1 MKDDFLDEIGA
12 TLPCTLDIWQIPV
25 PFSKLL
31 RSCMRR
37 CRFAYLLHWSAK
49 ERLVVTLSRM
59 WRYIGIV
66 WGQRWHYKS
75 IESLR
80 PSNAKHIFTLFYIL
94 DGSAGTAVAHGNFWW
109 NHCQV
114 VLHAIGAVWE
124 GKQWYLVGASSC
136 IWKFWN
142 KSSSCLQVYAVI
154 SCHFHIITP
163 SQTLVECR
171 QRPND
176 EHLQRHGFR
185 SRHDARKVCWHAGM
199 TLPSVVC
206 GNCSW

>member
-1 MKDDFLDEIGA
+1 MQLFDWMFVSESVQLCLCCHLSSWTLPGRHDFSCLTMKDEFLDEIGT
-12 TLPCTLDIWQIPV
+12 TLPCMLDIWQIPV

-49 ERLVVTLSRM
+49 ERLGLTLSRM

-114 VLHAIGAVWE
+114 VLHAINSG
-124 GKQWYLVGASSC
+124 
-136 IWKFWN
+136 I
-142 KSSSCLQVYAVI
+142 
-154 SCHFHIITP
+154 
-163 SQTLVECR
+163 
-171 QRPND
+171 
-176 EHLQRHGFR
+176 
-185 SRHDARKVCWHAGM
+185 
-199 TLPSVVC
+199 
-206 GNCSW
+206 